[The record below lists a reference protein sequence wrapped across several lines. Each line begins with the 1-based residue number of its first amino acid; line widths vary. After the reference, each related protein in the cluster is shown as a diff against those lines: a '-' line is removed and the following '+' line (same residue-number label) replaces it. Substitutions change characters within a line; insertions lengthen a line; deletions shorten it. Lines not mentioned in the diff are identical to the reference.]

1 MSIVM
6 TAAGEALTARLQSEG
21 KPLIIDT
28 FIFANVPGLDPSETL
43 TPGITVPTGHV
54 VYEYPI
60 PEEYRAY
67 VNPNQVVYSALLG
80 SDVGDWAFNWQGL
93 YCSEYETLIAA
104 ATFPTLEKRKYSG
117 ATGAAGNN
125 LTRNFLIEFSGAREL
140 TGLTIS
146 AEVWQLDFTIRLLGM
161 DERERLSN
169 YDLYGA
175 GWFSGDGWKLARQG
189 GQYACA
195 PGFGYVGGI
204 RAALEERLPVV
215 ATFTPADVWLDVC
228 LKPQGSDRV
237 AVAAPMVVAPE
248 TDVSF
253 SAADETG
260 LLHYR
265 AKIAAIDARGEVI
278 DLRPPAFGDP
288 VRNGGTLTGLTAPS
302 GELVSHAGTRAQA
315 ITAGGDWTVPRYEV
329 GSKKLQ
335 VFLAGIPCFPGGDPQ
350 KDQFQEVGEPGSM
363 STAIRWHDEIP
374 TDYDI
379 HVRVK

>member
-146 AEVWQLDFTIRLLGM
+146 AEVWQLDFTIRLLSM

-237 AVAAPMVVAPE
+237 AVAAPMVVEPE

>member
-28 FIFANVPGLDPSETL
+28 FVFANVPGLDPSESL

-80 SDVGDWAFNWQGL
+80 SDIGDWSFNWQGL

-104 ATFPTLEKRKYSG
+104 ASFPTLEKRKYSS

-140 TGLTIS
+140 TGITIS
-146 AEVWQLDFTIRLLGM
+146 AEVWQLDFTRRLGGI

-169 YDLYGA
+169 FDLYGM
-175 GWFSGDGWKLARQG
+175 GWFDGDGWKVTRNG
-189 GQYACA
+189 GQYALMT
-195 PGFGYVGGI
+195 GYGYIGGI
-204 RAALEERLPVV
+204 RAELVESMPVV

-228 LKPQGSDRV
+228 LKPEGSDRV
-237 AVAAPMVVAPE
+237 AYASPM
-248 TDVSF
+248 
-253 SAADETG
+253 
-260 LLHYR
+260 
-265 AKIAAIDARGEVI
+265 
-278 DLRPPAFGDP
+278 
-288 VRNGGTLTGLTAPS
+288 
-302 GELVSHAGTRAQA
+302 
-315 ITAGGDWTVPRYEV
+315 VPRYEV
-329 GSKKLQ
+329 GSKKLD
-335 VFLAGIPCFPGGDPQ
+335 VYLAGEQCSAGEDPAHAQ
-350 KDQFQEVGEPGSM
+350 YKEVGNKGSM
-363 STAIRWHDEIP
+363 STVVQWHDDIP
-374 TDYDI
+374 VEYDI
-379 HVRVK
+379 AVRVR

>member
-28 FIFANVPGLDPSETL
+28 FVFANVPGLDPSESL

-80 SDVGDWAFNWQGL
+80 SDIGDWSFNWQGL

-104 ATFPTLEKRKYSG
+104 ASFPTLEKRKYSS

-140 TGLTIS
+140 TGITIS
-146 AEVWQLDFTIRLLGM
+146 AEVWQLDFTRRLGGI

-169 YDLYGA
+169 FDLYGM
-175 GWFSGDGWKLARQG
+175 GWFDGDGWKVTRNG
-189 GQYACA
+189 GQYALMT
-195 PGFGYVGGI
+195 GYGYIGGI
-204 RAALEERLPVV
+204 RAELVESMPVV

-228 LKPQGSDRV
+228 LKPGGSDRV
-237 AVAAPMVVAPE
+237 AYASPMVVEPE
-248 TDVSF
+248 TEVGT
-253 SAADETG
+253 AADETG
-260 LLHYR
+260 LMHYR
-265 AKIAAIDARGEVI
+265 VQLATINTTGDVI
-278 DLRPPAFGDP
+278 DLRPPAFGDS
-288 VRNGGTLTGLTAPS
+288 RKNGGVLTGLTAPK
-302 GELVSHAGTRAQA
+302 GELLSYGGTRSAVIPA
-315 ITAGGDWTVPRYEV
+315 NTDWTVPRYEV
-329 GSKKLQ
+329 GSKKLD
-335 VFLAGIPCFPGGDPQ
+335 VYLAGEQCSAGEDPAHAQ
-350 KDQFQEVGEPGSM
+350 YKEVGNKGSM
-363 STAIRWHDEIP
+363 STVVQWHDDIP
-374 TDYDI
+374 VEYDI
-379 HVRVK
+379 AVRVR